1 MRSRRG
7 ASWRRTGPRQV
18 QGVIKS
24 ARSLR
29 LPPGVDPVDVERRI
43 TVDAESGELIE
54 DIAAGSY
61 GLRACEA
68 GKRLEAVR
76 DLRVCVDLRDPEI
89 AREFADDTYGAGDT
103 ISNGKILEGE
113 YDEHEAGED
122 LARRGDKVG
131 GYGFMD
137 ECSVRDDKLGEG
149 RSSAAA
155 GTTAVIPTNNEP
167 ARR

>member
-1 MRSRRG
+1 M
-7 ASWRRTGPRQV
+7 
-18 QGVIKS
+18 IKS
-24 ARSLR
+24 ARLLR

-43 TVDAESGELIE
+43 TVDAESGELIK

-68 GKRLEAVR
+68 GKRLVAVR

-113 YDEHEAGED
+113 YDEHDAGED

-131 GYGFMD
+131 GYGFMT
-137 ECSVRDDKLGEG
+137 SAASGTT
-149 RSSAAA
+149 SSARAA
-155 GTTAVIPTNNEP
+155 VAPRP
-167 ARR
+167 ARRLPSPRIMNLLDVRPAQKPALRPSRRGRKPN